1 MAADDVFTL
10 LEGIPSDVDSISTDD
25 DQEDPENIT
34 ANNNNLLDLNDIPII
49 FADDLDLDQ
58 NIANQEDDDSIDSD
72 PEMNETLAVIRSREL
87 AKRTI
92 WTTSIENCVQNKKT
106 FSEATGASIPDDL
119 ESPHD
124 VFLHIFPL
132 TLIETIVFQTNLYAL
147 QKNGGNPNSFTATN
161 AREMKT
167 FLGINILMVSD
178 VVEKELGARVVKD
191 LSRDLVGKGHHI
203 YFDNF
208 FNSVQLQKDLQ
219 ADLIY
224 ACGTVRTNRKGL
236 PADMKSDKDLTQRG
250 DFDWRVSKDGLVFV
264 KWKDRKIVSFLS
276 NYQNPLEICSI
287 PRKEKDGSSKDIRCP
302 NIVRDYNAHMGY
314 VDKMDMLKS
323 IYEIDRKSKKVSV
336 ATGLIGAGQP
346 ARSRAQLKVT
356 NHFKRTVPYEISNT
370 QDPHRTRWTCSTCDV
385 GLCLNDKKNCFQYP
399 GALAFSF
406 YLLARSFQLLAFS
419 C

>member
-1 MAADDVFTL
+1 MISAADDVFTL

-132 TLIETIVFQTNLYAL
+132 TLIQTIVFQTNLYAL

-167 FLGINILMVSD
+167 FLGINILMGMINAYICQYIQNQGD
-178 VVEKELGARVVKD
+178 ALFAAIHKIPIGQD
-191 LSRDLVGKGHHI
+191 GH
-203 YFDNF
+203 
-208 FNSVQLQKDLQ
+208 V
-219 ADLIY
+219 
-224 ACGTVRTNRKGL
+224 
-236 PADMKSDKDLTQRG
+236 
-250 DFDWRVSKDGLVFV
+250 
-264 KWKDRKIVSFLS
+264 
-276 NYQNPLEICSI
+276 
-287 PRKEKDGSSKDIRCP
+287 
-302 NIVRDYNAHMGY
+302 AHVM
-314 VDKMDMLKS
+314 
-323 IYEIDRKSKKVSV
+323 
-336 ATGLIGAGQP
+336 
-346 ARSRAQLKVT
+346 
-356 NHFKRTVPYEISNT
+356 
-370 QDPHRTRWTCSTCDV
+370 
-385 GLCLNDKKNCFQYP
+385 
-399 GALAFSF
+399 
-406 YLLARSFQLLAFS
+406 
-419 C
+419 